1 MWYNFDSAY
10 DAHQRWIKYVTSL
23 QISLIRI
30 KFDST
35 FDVRESN
42 AAFVTCDSNQRR
54 PLTFFDH
61 TFDVA
66 QRRFF
71 VQCFEH

>member
-1 MWYNFDSAY
+1 M
-10 DAHQRWIKYVTSL
+10 ISL

-35 FDVRESN
+35 FDTRESN
-42 AAFVTCDSNQRR
+42 AAFVTCDSNQRW

-71 VQCFEH
+71 VQWDLKVKGARKYQILGLS